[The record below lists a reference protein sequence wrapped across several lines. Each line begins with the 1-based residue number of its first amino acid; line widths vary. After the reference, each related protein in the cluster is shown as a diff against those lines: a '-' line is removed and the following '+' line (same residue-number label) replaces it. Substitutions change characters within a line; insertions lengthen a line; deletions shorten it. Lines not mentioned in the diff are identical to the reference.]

1 LIKKDSGMNL
11 VKKLL
16 FILNFSI
23 VSSIGVN
30 SQTVLNE
37 SKAIAEIFSDFHVNL
52 NDTSKTTGFGV
63 NRAYLGYNYKA
74 DKNFSAIIMVN
85 LGMPDDVVAGTVR
98 RRYAYFRE
106 ASIIWSNEKLRMAF
120 GLTETKLFKFQQ
132 KFWGKRYLAN
142 SYQALNGY
150 GYVADL
156 GFALDYKFSDII
168 SGDITAM
175 NGEGY
180 LELQRDNGVRTS
192 MGLTITPVPNF
203 AIRIYGDFEKKPDLE
218 QITGIIFTGYRNKL
232 LYIGAEASFR
242 TNLDEVM
249 GHHAWGV
256 SATGGINFT
265 KSDEIFVRYDYST
278 SVIPEGETDPW
289 NYLKDGTFTIVGV
302 QHTFTPN
309 IKLSLDFQGRNPY
322 DSASQ
327 NSNLIYLN
335 ALFRF

>member
-1 LIKKDSGMNL
+1 M
-11 VKKLL
+11 KKLVI
-16 FILNFSI
+16 ILYICISFLTNI
-23 VSSIGVN
+23 R
-30 SQTVLNE
+30 SQSASTE
-37 SKAIAEIFSDFHVNL
+37 SKPIAEIFADFHVNL
-52 NDTSKTTGFGV
+52 NDTTKTTGFGV
-63 NRAYLGYNYKA
+63 NRAYLGYNYIA

-132 KFWGKRYLAN
+132 RFWGKRYLAN
-142 SYQALNGY
+142 TYQSLNGY

-180 LELQRDNGVRTS
+180 LEIQHDNGVRTS
-192 MGLTITPVPNF
+192 IGLTITPVPNF
-203 AIRIYGDFEKKPDLE
+203 AVRVYGDIEKKPDLE
-218 QITGIIFTGYRNKL
+218 QITGIIFTGYKNKL
-232 LYIGAEASFR
+232 LYIGVEASLR
-242 TNLDEVM
+242 TNLDEVL
-249 GHHAWGV
+249 GHHAWGA

-265 KSDEIFVRYDYST
+265 RNDEVFVRYDYST
-278 SVIPEGETDPW
+278 SVTPEGEADPW
-289 NYLKDGTFTIVGV
+289 NYLKDGTFAIIGV

-309 IKLSLDFQGRNPY
+309 IKLALDFQGRNPY
-322 DSASQ
+322 EDGEQ
-327 NSNLIYLN
+327 NSNLLYIN
-335 ALFRF
+335 ALFKF